1 MSGHSKWSK
10 IKRQKGKEDQKRG
23 AVFSKLA
30 RAITLATAKGES
42 SDPGKNAALR
52 VVLAKARAA
61 NMPKSNIERAVA
73 KALKKGEGTGLEQ
86 VTFEG
91 YGPAGVA
98 VVVKV
103 ETDNR
108 RRAIAEVKN
117 LFERGGGSLGSP
129 GSATFM
135 FEHRGGE
142 LVPQSRI
149 MVSGSNAAKV
159 RQFLKALGDHDD
171 VTEVVHTAQFEA
183 NS

>member
-30 RAITLATAKGES
+30 RAITLAARGKS
-42 SDPGKNAALR
+42 SDPEKNAALR
-52 VVLAKARAA
+52 VLLTKARAA

-73 KALKKGEGTGLEQ
+73 KALEKGEGTGLEQ

-91 YGPAGVA
+91 YGPEGVA
-98 VVVKV
+98 VMVKV
-103 ETDNR
+103 ETNNR

-129 GSATFM
+129 GSAAFM

-149 MVSGSNAAKV
+149 MISGSSAAKV
-159 RQFLKALGDHDD
+159 RQFLKALENNDD
-171 VTEVVHTAQFEA
+171 VTEVVHSAQFEA
-183 NS
+183 KS